1 MNRFLTVVCLVLTIN
16 AFINA
21 SSYEEEDDVLVLH
34 VSDFDAAVAEFKYL
48 LVEFYAPWC
57 GHCKQ
62 LAPEYAKA
70 AKSLKES
77 NSEARL
83 AKVDATIESSLAE
96 KFKVRGYPTIKFF
109 ISGEPVEYGGGR
121 TGEEIVNW
129 LKKKSG
135 PPATTLN
142 SVDDLANLKKS
153 ADVVV
158 VGLFKDLESDAAKQF
173 LTVAQTVDNVVFG
186 ISSDSGVIA
195 DAAVSGDNSVVLF
208 KSFDEGRNDFDGS
221 LNADEIKKFI
231 HANQLALVTEFNQ
244 ETAQKIFGGEIKVH
258 NLLFA
263 SRKSADFDSILAEF
277 KEAAKGSKGRTI
289 FVLVNSDSEE
299 NERVMEFFGLKKEDA
314 PTVRLISLGSQDM
327 NKYKP
332 ETSEIKSA
340 SIAQFVEDYFAKK
353 LRPHLL
359 SAEIPEDW
367 DTQPVKVLVG
377 KNFDSVARDKTKSV
391 FVEFYAPW
399 CGHCK
404 QLAPIWDQLG
414 KHFEDDSSV
423 VIAKMDSTGNELE
436 DVKIQS
442 FPTLKFFPKDSDEIV
457 DYNGERTL
465 EAMVKFVESNGVDGA
480 APAQE
485 DKEEHDHDHE
495 DGHEGHDHGEL

>member
-1 MNRFLTVVCLVLTIN
+1 MNRFLTFVCLVLTIST
-16 AFINA
+16 FINA
-21 SSYEEEDDVLVLH
+21 NNYEEEDDVLVLH

-77 NSEARL
+77 NSEVRL

-96 KFKVRGYPTIKFF
+96 KLKVRGYPTIKFF
-109 ISGEPVEYGGGR
+109 VNGEPGEYEGGR

-135 PPATTLN
+135 PPATSLN
-142 SVDDLANLKKS
+142 TVDDLANLKKT

-158 VGLFKDLESDAAKQF
+158 VGLFKDLDSDPAKQF
-173 LTVAQTVDNVVFG
+173 LAVAQSVDNIVFG

-195 DAAVSGDNSVVLF
+195 DAAVNGDNAVVLF
-208 KSFDEGRNDFDGS
+208 KSFDEGRNDFDG
-221 LNADEIKKFI
+221 NFTANEIKKFI
-231 HANQLALVTEFNQ
+231 NTNQLALVTELNPD
-244 ETAQKIFGGEIKVH
+244 TAQKMEQGDIKVH
-258 NLLFA
+258 NILFA
-263 SRKSADFDSILAEF
+263 SKKSADFDSILGEF
-277 KEAAKGSKGRTI
+277 KKAAKRLKGHI
-289 FVLVNSDSEE
+289 VFVLVDIDSEE
-299 NERVMEFFGLKKEDA
+299 SEGVMEYFGVKKEDA
-314 PTVRLISLGSQDM
+314 PTIRLISIKYHDM

-332 ETSEIKSA
+332 ESSEIKYSV
-340 SIAQFVEDYFAKK
+340 IVQFVADYFTKK

-367 DTQPVKVLVG
+367 DSQPVKVLVG

-399 CGHCK
+399 CGHCQ
-404 QLAPIWDQLG
+404 QLAPIWDKLG
-414 KHFEDDSSV
+414 QHFEDDSHV
-423 VIAKMDSTGNELE
+423 IIAKIDSTANELE
-436 DVKIQS
+436 GISVNG
-442 FPTLKFFPKDSDEIV
+442 FPTLKYGLIIFEFRNLFF
-457 DYNGERTL
+457 
-465 EAMVKFVESNGVDGA
+465 FVF
-480 APAQE
+480 
-485 DKEEHDHDHE
+485 
-495 DGHEGHDHGEL
+495 